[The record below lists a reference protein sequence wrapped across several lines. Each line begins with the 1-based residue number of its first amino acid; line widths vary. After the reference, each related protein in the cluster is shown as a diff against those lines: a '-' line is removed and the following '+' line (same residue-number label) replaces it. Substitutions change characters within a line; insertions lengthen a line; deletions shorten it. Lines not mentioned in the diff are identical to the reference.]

1 MVKKLNYLS
10 GSIFNSKFI
19 SDFNRQ
25 MKVRFPG
32 FEYGFLSKPKSKLK
46 FSKDTLVLVFS
57 GKDEIEGG
65 VAGKIKE
72 NDLLYLK
79 KGNYKLKNPKNLSLF
94 LISGEKL
101 FRQSKIIKES
111 ELKKEKST
119 LGGMRKMLK
128 NDDGK
133 FNVDVHMIWVDDKNK
148 KIPHYHEK
156 LAELYLVCRGEG
168 KINLGEHD
176 LEFPKKASYS
186 VSPKFERGTLVA
198 VLPPL
203 VHKAEGHNL
212 MIQVFGIPAFYHQDV
227 YLLKE

>member
-1 MVKKLNYLS
+1 MIKKLNYFSGNIFDSKFLS
-10 GSIFNSKFI
+10 G
-19 SDFNRQ
+19 FNRQ
-25 MKVRFPG
+25 MKIRFPG

-46 FSKDTLVLVFS
+46 LSKDTLVLVFS
-57 GKDEIEGG
+57 GRGEIEGG
-65 VAGKIKE
+65 VAGKVKE

-79 KGNYKLKNPKNLSLF
+79 KGNYELKNPKDLSLF

-101 FRQSKIIKES
+101 FRKSEIVKES
-111 ELKKEKST
+111 KLKKEKST
-119 LGGMRKMLK
+119 LGGTRKMLK

-148 KIPHYHEK
+148 KIPHYHKK

-168 KINLGEHD
+168 KINLGEFD
-176 LEFPKKASYS
+176 PKRPKKASYTQ
-186 VSPKFERGTLVA
+186 SPKFERGTLIA

-212 MIQVFGIPAFYHQDV
+212 MIQVFGVPAFYHQDI
-227 YLLKE
+227 YLLEE